1 MRKHTLELPNNFV
14 EIRGNEMEFIEGGKC
29 RVVSTKMS
37 INKNLIAQ
45 PINALSWWFGGKS
58 YNAIVNKCAGVVAG
72 VIGSNSLAGNIASV
86 LGAGTGSILNL
97 GTHLANKLDRMDG
110 KADGRITYIKTST
123 VC

>member
-1 MRKHTLELPNNFV
+1 MKNYKLELPNNFMEV
-14 EIRGNEMEFIEGGKC
+14 KENEMELIEGGKC

-37 INKNLIAQ
+37 INKNLIAK
-45 PINALSWWFGGKS
+45 PLDALSWWYGGKS
-58 YNAIVNKCAGVVAG
+58 FNAIVNKVAGVVAG
-72 VIGSNSLAGNIASV
+72 IAGSQALTSNIANV
-86 LGAGTGSILNL
+86 LGAGLSFGVNL

>member
-1 MRKHTLELPNNFV
+1 MKNYKLELPNNFMEV
-14 EIRGNEMEFIEGGKC
+14 KENEMELIEGGKC

-45 PINALSWWFGGKS
+45 PLNALSWWYGGKS
-58 YNAIVNKCAGVVAG
+58 FNAIVNKVSGVVAG
-72 VIGSNSLAGNIASV
+72 VIGSQALSGNISSVIGAFASGGV
-86 LGAGTGSILNL
+86 NL